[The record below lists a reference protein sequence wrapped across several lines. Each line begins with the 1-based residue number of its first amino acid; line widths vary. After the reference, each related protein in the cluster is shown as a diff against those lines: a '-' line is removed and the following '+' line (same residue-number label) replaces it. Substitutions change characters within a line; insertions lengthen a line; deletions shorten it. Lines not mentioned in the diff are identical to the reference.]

1 MPRDVA
7 RLVEASTTPSPVLA
21 VGLGR
26 GGNGKSCGLAEVAW
40 RARSQGRDVIVA
52 DGDARSQTLS
62 GLFPDAMRPISEEI
76 PDVKTFI
83 TDLLDRMVLEQRSA
97 VLDLGGGDRSLIEFG
112 RDLQLVEFCESVGI
126 QPLAIFFLGPDP
138 EDLAHVSS
146 LWRGGF
152 FRPRRSLLVFNAG
165 VIRNGRTVAGAFDR
179 TASSPETDDM
189 VKAGAVPLLMKQLAI
204 MDAAKAGGG
213 LYAAADGKAAL
224 GPTHRHMVVQWL
236 RNLEEER
243 KRIGVDSWLP

>member
-1 MPRDVA
+1 MPRDTVKLA
-7 RLVEASTTPSPVLA
+7 EAVVEIAPVLA

-26 GGNGKSCGLAEVAW
+26 GGNGKSAGLAELAW

-62 GLFPDAMRPISEEI
+62 GLFPDAMRPVSEEV
-76 PDVKTFI
+76 PDVKAFI
-83 TDLLDRMVLEQRSA
+83 TQLLDRMVLEQRSA

-112 RDLQLVEFCESVGI
+112 RDLMLVEFCESVGI
-126 QPLAIFFLGPDP
+126 QPLAIFLLGPDP
-138 EDLAHVSS
+138 DDLAPVSS

-152 FRPRRSLLVFNAG
+152 FRPQRSLLVFNAG

-179 TASSPETDDM
+179 TTSSPEAEEM
-189 VKAGAVPLLMKQLAI
+189 VKAGAIPLFMKQLAV

-213 LYAAADGKAAL
+213 LYAAAEGKANL